1 MNESVKRKSN
11 IDDSSRKCIIIAY
24 IVIDPSDDD
33 DGGNDIVFLVRK
45 HLRKLI
51 TEDDTMKRI
60 IETMDLKG
68 RR

>member
-1 MNESVKRKSN
+1 MYYYCVYS
-11 IDDSSRKCIIIAY
+11 DS
-24 IVIDPSDDD
+24 IDPSDDD

-51 TEDDTMKRI
+51 TEDNMMKRI